1 MRKKKV
7 LVVTGTRAE
16 YGLLYPVIKE
26 IRKSRSLQ
34 LRLLVTGMHTQ
45 KKFGSTI
52 NEIRR
57 DGISIS
63 SVVRIKEKISM
74 LEALAE
80 EIKGIEKY
88 CFKEKPDL
96 ILISADRGE
105 AFAAAI
111 VAGHLGIPV
120 AHLSGGD
127 VTGPVVD
134 DLIRNAI
141 TKFSHVHFPLTQRSA
156 RRIKKMG
163 EKQSRIFP
171 FGTTALDDISEKG
184 LLTRAQLAKQL
195 KIDAR
200 KPWILFVQHP
210 VALDITPL
218 QKQIN
223 ESLASL
229 EILSSER
236 IVIYPN
242 SDNGSEQFVRA
253 LEQFAKKTRA
263 VIARSFPRAV
273 FLSILKNVDVMVGNS
288 SSGIVEA
295 GFFKTPVVDV
305 GNRERGRE
313 RGINVISAPYERH
326 VITKAITKALSPA
339 FKRKL
344 RTMKHPYGSGDTS
357 GSIVRVLEKIDFD
370 VLKNK

>member
-111 VAGHLGIPV
+111 VAGDVGFPV
-120 AHLSGGD
+120 AHLSCGD
-127 VTGPVVD
+127 FTVP
-134 DLIRNAI
+134 
-141 TKFSHVHFPLTQRSA
+141 
-156 RRIKKMG
+156 
-163 EKQSRIFP
+163 
-171 FGTTALDDISEKG
+171 
-184 LLTRAQLAKQL
+184 
-195 KIDAR
+195 
-200 KPWILFVQHP
+200 
-210 VALDITPL
+210 
-218 QKQIN
+218 
-223 ESLASL
+223 
-229 EILSSER
+229 
-236 IVIYPN
+236 
-242 SDNGSEQFVRA
+242 
-253 LEQFAKKTRA
+253 
-263 VIARSFPRAV
+263 
-273 FLSILKNVDVMVGNS
+273 
-288 SSGIVEA
+288 
-295 GFFKTPVVDV
+295 
-305 GNRERGRE
+305 
-313 RGINVISAPYERH
+313 
-326 VITKAITKALSPA
+326 
-339 FKRKL
+339 
-344 RTMKHPYGSGDTS
+344 
-357 GSIVRVLEKIDFD
+357 
-370 VLKNK
+370 